1 MTTVQPAAKEAQVI
15 NISYVFHKGTMK
27 GREDSNSHEK
37 QQLLRRAS
45 DKRLVDRVLKILEF
59 V

>member
-15 NISYVFHKGTMK
+15 NISYVFYKGTMK